1 MFRVRHTGM
10 YRYSTVLN
18 ELSRI
23 TCLAGYNLVDNGEP
37 GVAVKALYDY
47 EAAEPDELTFKTG
60 NNYIKTGHLF
70 IKTQKQ
76 VIILAKH

>member
-70 IKTQKQ
+70 IKTLKQ
-76 VIILAKH
+76 VIILAKN

>member
-70 IKTQKQ
+70 IKTLKQ
-76 VIILAKH
+76 VGKSYGK

>member
-23 TCLAGYNLVDNGEP
+23 TCLAGYNLVDNGEL

>member
-70 IKTQKQ
+70 IKTLKQ